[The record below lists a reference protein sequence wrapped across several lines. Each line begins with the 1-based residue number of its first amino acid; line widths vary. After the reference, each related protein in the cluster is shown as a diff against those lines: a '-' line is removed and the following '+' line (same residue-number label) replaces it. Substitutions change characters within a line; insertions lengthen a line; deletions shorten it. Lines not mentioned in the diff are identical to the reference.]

1 MTLATTFEDEP
12 YEYPDGSPV
21 NNATRSYNGT
31 TTIRTAIQNSINV
44 VAVKCFEEVTPD
56 LGLKYLDNFGFT
68 TLLME
73 QKLIQTQTAMYGVT
87 QILLLHSE
95 VSPMVSQ
102 T

>member
-44 VAVKCFEEVTPD
+44 VAVRIVVVP
-56 LGLKYLDNFGFT
+56 L
-68 TLLME
+68 
-73 QKLIQTQTAMYGVT
+73 
-87 QILLLHSE
+87 
-95 VSPMVSQ
+95 
-102 T
+102 